1 MAAPRLVRA
10 PAPDA
15 TIVVRRAHV
24 LDPNAGIDAPHDVV
38 VRGGEIAEIA
48 PPGDAA
54 VPEGAEVVDGEGR
67 HLFPGFV
74 DPHVHLRTPGQE
86 HKEDIETGTR
96 AAAAG
101 GYCAV
106 VAMPNTDPVLDNAP
120 LLNAVREQA
129 ERDARVPVGFMPA
142 ITRGLGGTELTEMR
156 ELREA
161 GAIGFTDDGKPVV
174 SAGMLRRAMRYQK
187 LCGGVI
193 ALHEEDP
200 TLSAGGVM
208 HEGEVSARLG
218 LAGYPSVGES
228 TMVARDAALA
238 LDEEARTHFQHLS
251 AWQSVEALAAARAA
265 GAPVSGEASPHH
277 LLLTDEAVLGLDTRM
292 KMNPPLRTERDRQA
306 VIAGLRDGTIECIAT
321 DHAPHAGFEKDVP
334 FEEAPM
340 GTTGLETAFAAVY
353 TGLVRPGVLPLAL
366 VVERLTAGARLMDL
380 PVPIIQVGAPANLCL
395 VDLEATWLV
404 GESGYE
410 SRSENSCF
418 AGRELNGRVLLTVAA
433 GAVAYRERSFALS
446 EVRGS

>member
-142 ITRGLGGTELTEMR
+142 ITRGLAGTELTEMQ
-156 ELREA
+156 ELRDA
-161 GAIGFTDDGKPVV
+161 GAVGFTDDGKPVV
-174 SAGMLRRAMRYQK
+174 SAGILRRAMRYQK

-251 AWQSVEALAAARAA
+251 AWQSVEALASFKDK
-265 GAPVSGEASPHH
+265 GAPISGEASPHH
-277 LLLTDEAVLGLDTRM
+277 LLLTHEAVLTLDTRM

-306 VIAGLRDGTIECIAT
+306 VIEGLKSGVIECIAT
-321 DHAPHAGFEKDVP
+321 DHAPHAAFEKDVP

-353 TGLVRPGVLPLAL
+353 TGLVQPGILPLGL
-366 VVERLTAGARLMDL
+366 VIERLTAGARLMNL
-380 PVPIIQVGAPANLCL
+380 PVPQIGVGQPANVCL
-395 VDLEATWLV
+395 VDLAAKWQV
-404 GESGYE
+404 GEAGYE
-410 SRSENSCF
+410 SRSENCCF
-418 AGRELNGRVLLTVAA
+418 AGRELHGKVLLTVAA
-433 GAVAYRERSFALS
+433 GGVAFRERSFALS
-446 EVRGS
+446 EVA